1 MTVSDFQRVLTVSV
15 KEIKDNLRDR
25 QTVFYALLFGPLL
38 MPLLIAGSL
47 IGSMKQLTINF
58 DQVTELPVINHAS
71 APNLV
76 QFLRSHNIDVVD
88 APEDYRTQ
96 LRDGDIQLVLEIKEN
111 YAENLRRALPAPLT
125 LYLNE
130 SDRDS
135 SRAAR
140 RINALLS
147 RYGQTLTQLRMQVRG
162 LDPTV
167 FSSVAITETD
177 ISAEG
182 ASGQILASLL
192 PFLYIIS
199 MVMGGFY
206 LAIDT
211 TAGERERLSL
221 EPLLSLPIQRW
232 QLLLGKYL
240 ATLLFVGMSLV
251 LTALAIFLLFRFF
264 PSETL
269 DSLLRFD
276 GLAIGHALLL
286 ASPLA
291 FFITGL
297 LITVATLTRSTK
309 EAQTWLGLLMVIPMA
324 PFFILQFVSIKSAA
338 VIMAIPM
345 LSQYKLLEKVARND
359 PIDSLHVVLSVGG
372 TLVGALLLLLV
383 AMRLYQQDRMLR

>member
-1 MTVSDFQRVLTVSV
+1 MMANIARIITVSA

-58 DQVTELPVINHAS
+58 DQVTQLPTINHNS

-88 APEDYRTQ
+88 APEDYERQ
-96 LRDGDIQLVLEIKEN
+96 LRDGELQVVLDIKN
-111 YAENLRRALPAPLT
+111 NFAENLRQAIPAPIT

-135 SRAAR
+135 TRAAR
-140 RINALLS
+140 RINALLTQ
-147 RYGQTLTQLRMQVRG
+147 YGQTLTQLRMQVRG

-167 FSSVAITETD
+167 FSTLAITEAD

-182 ASGQILASLL
+182 TSGQILASLL

-240 ATLLFVGMSLV
+240 ATLLFVSVSLL
-251 LTALAIFLLFRFF
+251 LTALGIFLLFRFF
-264 PSETL
+264 PSQTL
-269 DSLLRFD
+269 TSLLRFD
-276 GLAIGHALLL
+276 GWAIAQAALL
-286 ASPLA
+286 ASPLT

-324 PFFILQFVSIKSAA
+324 PFFILQFVTIKSAA
-338 VIMAIPM
+338 VVMAMPM

-359 PIDSLHVVLSVGG
+359 PIETLHILLSIGG
-372 TLVGALLLLLV
+372 TLAGAALLLLV

>member
-1 MTVSDFQRVLTVSV
+1 MMANIARIITVSA

-58 DQVTELPVINHAS
+58 DQVTQLPTINHDS

-88 APEDYRTQ
+88 APEDYERQ
-96 LRDGDIQLVLEIKEN
+96 LRDGELQVVLDIKN
-111 YAENLRRALPAPLT
+111 NFAENLRQAIPAPIT

-135 SRAAR
+135 TRAAR
-140 RINALLS
+140 RINALLTQ
-147 RYGQTLTQLRMQVRG
+147 YGQTLTQLRMQVRG

-167 FSSVAITETD
+167 FSTLAITEAD

-182 ASGQILASLL
+182 TSGQILASLL

-240 ATLLFVGMSLV
+240 ATLLFVSVSLL
-251 LTALAIFLLFRFF
+251 LTALGIFLLFRFF
-264 PSETL
+264 PSQTL
-269 DSLLRFD
+269 TSLLRFD
-276 GLAIGHALLL
+276 GWAIAQAALL
-286 ASPLA
+286 ASPLT

-324 PFFILQFVSIKSAA
+324 PFFILQFVTIKSAA
-338 VIMAIPM
+338 VVMAMPM

-359 PIDSLHVVLSVGG
+359 LIETLHILLSIGG
-372 TLVGALLLLLV
+372 TLAGAALLLLV